1 MAGKRTDF
9 INGSELLELCKK
21 RKLTISQVMFQRE
34 IDLFDADAAAVKAR
48 MLKTL
53 NVMRESVARSQTEEM
68 SLLGGYIGG
77 ESKDMLNRIKE
88 KGAMSGL
95 ISRASAYAMGVLE
108 WNASMGRI
116 VAAPT
121 AGSSGVLPGIIAAL
135 EEMYEFDD
143 DSLIRALFNAGAVGY
158 IIGRN
163 ATLSGAEGGCQAEVG
178 AASAMAASMIC
189 ELFGGSPDVC
199 LAAAG
204 DAIGNI
210 LGLVCDPIGGL
221 VESPCQ
227 KRNAMGVANA
237 IVAAEIALATG
248 GRTIVPF
255 DEVVTVMYNVGRSIP
270 YQLRE
275 TALGGLAIAPSA
287 KNLRPGSNTNQK
299 ASPCAACGAC
309 GK

>member
-1 MAGKRTDF
+1 MDF
-9 INGSELLELCKK
+9 TNAAELLEICKK
-21 RKLTISQVMFQRE
+21 RRKTISEVMLARE
-34 IDLFDADAAAVKAR
+34 VEKFETTPEEAKAR

-53 NVMRESVARSQTEEM
+53 NVMRESVARSQTEDM
-68 SLLGGYIGG
+68 KLLGGYIGG
-77 ESKDMLNRIKE
+77 ESKDMLRRIKE
-88 KGAMSGL
+88 KGAMSGM

-121 AGSSGVLPGIIAAL
+121 AGSSGVLPGILVAL
-135 EEMYEFDD
+135 EEIYEFDD
-143 DSLIRALFNAGAVGY
+143 EALVRALFNAGAVGY

-189 ELFGGSPDVC
+189 ELFGGTPDVC

-227 KRNAMGVANA
+227 KRNAMGAANA
-237 IVAAEIALATG
+237 IVAAEIALATD
-248 GRTIVPF
+248 GRTLVPF
-255 DEVVTVMYNVGRSIP
+255 DEVVAVMYNVGRSIP

-275 TALGGLAIAPSA
+275 TALGGLATAPSV
-287 KNLRPGSNTNQK
+287 KNLKPGS
-299 ASPCAACGAC
+299 ACAACGGC
-309 GK
+309 K

>member
-1 MAGKRTDF
+1 MAKKMDF
-9 INGSELLELCKK
+9 INAAELLELCKK
-21 RKLTISQVMFQRE
+21 RRKTISEVMLARE
-34 IDLFDADAAAVKAR
+34 AEKFETTPEEARAR

-53 NVMRESVARSQTEEM
+53 NVMRESVARSQTEDM
-68 SLLGGYIGG
+68 KLLGGYIGG
-77 ESKDMLNRIKE
+77 ESKDMLKRIKE

-121 AGSSGVLPGIIAAL
+121 AGSSGVLPGILVAM
-135 EEMYEFDD
+135 EEVYGFDD
-143 DSLIRALFNAGAVGY
+143 DALVNALFNAGAVGY

-189 ELFGGSPDVC
+189 ELFGGTPDVC

-237 IVAAEIALATG
+237 IVAAEIALATD
-248 GRTIVPF
+248 GRTLVPF
-255 DEVVTVMYNVGRSIP
+255 DEVVAVMYNVGRSIP

-275 TALGGLAIAPSA
+275 TALGGLATAPSV
-287 KNLRPGSNTNQK
+287 KNLKPGD
-299 ASPCAACGAC
+299 ACAACGAC
-309 GK
+309 K

>member
-1 MAGKRTDF
+1 MAKKMDF
-9 INGSELLELCKK
+9 TNAAELLEICKK
-21 RKLTISQVMFQRE
+21 RRKTISEVMLARE
-34 IDLFDADAAAVKAR
+34 VEKFETTPEEAKAR

-53 NVMRESVARSQTEEM
+53 NVMRESVARSQTEDM
-68 SLLGGYIGG
+68 KLLGGYIGG
-77 ESKDMLNRIKE
+77 ESKDMLRRIKE
-88 KGAMSGL
+88 KGAMSGM

-121 AGSSGVLPGIIAAL
+121 AGSSGVLPGILVAL
-135 EEMYEFDD
+135 EEIYEFDD
-143 DSLIRALFNAGAVGY
+143 EALVRALFNAGAVGY

-189 ELFGGSPDVC
+189 ELFGGTPDVC

-227 KRNAMGVANA
+227 KRNAMGAANA
-237 IVAAEIALATG
+237 IVAAEIALATD
-248 GRTIVPF
+248 GRTLVPF
-255 DEVVTVMYNVGRSIP
+255 DEVVAVMYNVGRSIP

-275 TALGGLAIAPSA
+275 TALGGLATAPSV
-287 KNLRPGSNTNQK
+287 KNLKPGS
-299 ASPCAACGAC
+299 ACAACGGC
-309 GK
+309 K